1 MTDTD
6 GITPSATL
14 TEVPMPSARQ
24 FCAFAAVGVAG
35 FAAGLFV
42 AGPRT
47 AANDVPAPRAVVQED
62 PPNRSLDAN
71 LWMQISAEY
80 RACCYQA
87 YNLAHRRLTEKMH
100 SPPPG
105 GWAKPPAVVLDLD
118 ETVLDNGEFQSRLT
132 RNGLGYDQATWDD
145 WEKND
150 YTRVRLVPGSKAF
163 ISEAK
168 RLGVAVVYIT
178 NRSQKKELRD
188 GTLNALELL
197 GIEVP
202 GDDLLAATNTSD
214 KTPRRAAVEGR
225 HTVLLYLGDN
235 LRDFHEADFKSIV
248 DNTKPG
254 TKTED
259 PAKLRAAV
267 VARARAVDRCED
279 LFGREWIILPNP
291 AYGEWAKVLGLG
303 AADRDRLTGQPSR

>member
-1 MTDTD
+1 
-6 GITPSATL
+6 
-14 TEVPMPSARQ
+14 MPSARQ
-24 FCAFAAVGVAG
+24 LGACIAIGVAG
-35 FAAGLFV
+35 FIAGVFV
-42 AGPRT
+42 SGPRT
-47 AANDVPAPRAVVQED
+47 AADDLPAPRAVVRED

-71 LWMQISAEY
+71 LWMQVSAEY

-87 YNLAHRRLTEKMH
+87 YNLARRRLIEKLQ

-118 ETVLDNGEFQSRLT
+118 ETVLDNSEFQTRLV

-145 WEKND
+145 WEKNEFAS
-150 YTRVRLVPGSKAF
+150 VRLVPGSKAF
-163 ISEAK
+163 IEEAK

-202 GDDLLAATNTSD
+202 GDDLLGATDTSD
-214 KTPRRAAVEGR
+214 KTARRAAVER
-225 HTVLLYLGDN
+225 RYTVLLYLGDN
-235 LRDFHEADFKSIV
+235 LRDFHEGDFRSIV
-248 DNTKPG
+248 DNTKSASR
-254 TKTED
+254 TED
-259 PAKLRAAV
+259 ADKLRAAV

-291 AYGEWAKVLGLG
+291 VYGEWAKVLGLG
-303 AADRDRLTGQPSR
+303 LADRDRLVGQPSR